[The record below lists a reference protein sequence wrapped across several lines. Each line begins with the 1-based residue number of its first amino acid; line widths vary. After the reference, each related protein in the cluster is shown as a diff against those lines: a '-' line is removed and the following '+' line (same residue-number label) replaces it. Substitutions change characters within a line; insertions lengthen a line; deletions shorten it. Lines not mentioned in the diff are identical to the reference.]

1 VRSLIE
7 PVIAQVLLEGLAQKN
22 RQGGRKLEPV
32 LLLTSALLATTG
44 VLLLVYAMYGGL
56 LTYLSPPKAAL
67 AAGVITLFFAALSA
81 LGAAKAGRRRRQRQA
96 DQIPLMA
103 EDLQKSLAQIGH
115 ELEIPVRSNPATA
128 LLIAGLA
135 GFMSGKRLH

>member
-22 RQGGRKLEPV
+22 RRGGKLEPV
-32 LLLTSALLATTG
+32 LLLTSALLASAG
-44 VLLLVYAMYGGL
+44 GFLLIYAIYTGL
-56 LTYLSPPKAAL
+56 LTYLSVPKAAL
-67 AAGVITLFFAALSA
+67 AAGVITLLFASLSA
-81 LGAAKAGRRRRQRQA
+81 LGAAKAARRRRQRQA

-103 EDLQKSLAQIGH
+103 ADLQKSLAQIGQ